1 MADLPSTPT
10 IAALV
15 MMAIAIV
22 SVTGV
27 VIRMFIQYQKRKR
40 LAALLIAFSFLFW
53 GLAALSTFI
62 GALLQYIY
70 YNASGPIEGAFQYAR
85 YGINI
90 GYLFFAITNIFIV
103 YFVSEIFSQKQV
115 FKYTGKIMP
124 ILLGI
129 LNGVTIG
136 LIIHMLARSFDP
148 ASDNYWNPTYPLGQ
162 TIYHLA
168 WTLTAFTIL
177 LVFSV
182 QARRKATLR
191 WEKAGF
197 SFIITTAVLAEL
209 VYVFFTMDLAVQE
222 IWAATFSS
230 GYTHFN
236 NLGWLTAAIMVMFAY
251 LGFFMPDWLR
261 DRLKQLEVK

>member
-10 IAALV
+10 VTALIF
-15 MMAIAIV
+15 MAIAIV
-22 SVTGV
+22 VVTIV
-27 VIRMFIQYQKRKR
+27 VIRMFIQYHKRKR
-40 LAALLIAFSFLFW
+40 LAALLIAFSFFFW
-53 GLAALSTFI
+53 GLAVIATFV
-62 GALLQYIY
+62 GALLQKIY
-70 YNASGPIEGAFQYAR
+70 YPINPIAGAFQYSR

-90 GYLFFAITNIFIV
+90 GYLFSALTNIFIV

-124 ILLGI
+124 ILHGL

-136 LIIHMLARSFDP
+136 LIIHALVKSFDP
-148 ASDNYWNPTYPLGQ
+148 TNPDRFNPAYPLGQ

-177 LVFSV
+177 LIFSV
-182 QARRKATLR
+182 QARKKASLR

-197 SFIITTAVLAEL
+197 SFIIATAVLAQL
-209 VYVFFTMDLAVQE
+209 VYVFFTIDLAVQE
-222 IWAATFSS
+222 VWASVFSS

-236 NLGWLTAAIMVMFAY
+236 NLGWLTAAIMAILAY
-251 LGFFMPDWLR
+251 FGFFMPNWLR
-261 DRLKQLEVK
+261 DRLKQLEAI

>member
-1 MADLPSTPT
+1 MADLPNTPT
-10 IAALV
+10 VTALIF
-15 MMAIAIV
+15 MAIAIV
-22 SVTGV
+22 VVTIV
-27 VIRMFIQYQKRKR
+27 VIRMFIQYHKRKR
-40 LAALLIAFSFLFW
+40 LAALLIAFSFFFW
-53 GLAALSTFI
+53 GLAVIATFI
-62 GALLQYIY
+62 GALLQKIY
-70 YNASGPIEGAFQYAR
+70 YPIDPIVGAVQYSR

-90 GYLFFAITNIFIV
+90 GYLFSALTNIFIV

-124 ILLGI
+124 ILHGI